1 MNEYQKQARADA
13 YIKAS
18 NSFSHLRD
26 GNSVSLMIEALAV
39 VAPQAHES
47 VQNGTCDEVAK

>member
-1 MNEYQKQARADA
+1 MNEYQKQIRANA

-26 GNSVSLMIEALAV
+26 GTSVSLMIDALV
-39 VAPQAHES
+39 IVAPQAHES

>member
-26 GNSVSLMIEALAV
+26 GNSVSLMIEALVV
-39 VAPQAHES
+39 VAQQAHES